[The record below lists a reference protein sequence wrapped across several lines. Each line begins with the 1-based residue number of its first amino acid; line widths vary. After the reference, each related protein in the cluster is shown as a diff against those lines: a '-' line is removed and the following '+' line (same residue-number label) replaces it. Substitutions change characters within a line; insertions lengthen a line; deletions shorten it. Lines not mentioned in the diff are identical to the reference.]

1 MSHWIIHSA
10 DLLKNTKLIPEQNI
24 CQSWQVIEWF
34 IQEAKFEQK
43 LCNVIDNIVSKIIIL
58 FTELLYKSNHLKQ

>member
-1 MSHWIIHSA
+1 MGNKNYISSGGDLSVSLHAVYEMSHWIIHSA

-34 IQEAKFEQK
+34 IQEAKFGTK
-43 LCNVIDNIVSKIIIL
+43 FV
-58 FTELLYKSNHLKQ
+58 